1 MRVGVWNIEGSP
13 RARSRRGVRVRDL
26 MATCDADV
34 WLLTEVAAD
43 WEIPGFGGAVSGA
56 RSGGPET
63 QRWAGI
69 FARDAFALGSIVIP
83 GTSSGAEGLCLARLS
98 LPSSSGAAPSALV
111 ACSVLPWS
119 NTVQAW
125 PSLHPS
131 PGRRP
136 LAVRFREV
144 LDDHLA
150 MIRAELRPGEA
161 LLWGGDFNQTLTG
174 CVVGTVVG
182 RAMLLDR
189 FAALGLTCL
198 TADAAHQRPGLT
210 AIDHL
215 AVPAG
220 RAPGSTVRLVTRAD
234 DPRQDSDHALYLI
247 DLPAIS
253 LLTAVTP

>member
-1 MRVGVWNIEGSP
+1 MRIGVWNMERGP
-13 RARSRRGVRVRDL
+13 RPDSRRGVRVRDL
-26 MATCDADV
+26 MATYDADV

-43 WEIPGFGGAVSGA
+43 WALPGFGGAVSGA

-69 FARDAFALGSIVIP
+69 FARDAFALRSIAIP

-98 LPSSSGAAPSALV
+98 LPAPSGAAPSALV

-136 LAVRFREV
+136 LADRFREV

-161 LLWGGDFNQTLTG
+161 LLWGGDFNQTLTSQF
-174 CVVGTVVG
+174 VGGAAG
-182 RAMLLDR
+182 RAIMLDR
-189 FAALGLTCL
+189 FAARGLTCL

-220 RAPGSTVRLVTRAD
+220 WASSATVSVVTRAD
-234 DPRQDSDHALYLI
+234 DRRQDSDHALYLI
-247 DLPAIS
+247 DLPELA
-253 LLTAVTP
+253 TPVAPTP